1 MNIRQILASS
11 PVMPVLL
18 IEDLAQALP
27 MAQALCD
34 GGIRVL
40 EVALR
45 TPCAMEAIRLISRSI
60 PEALV
65 GAGTVLHPQQLF
77 EAEQAAARFAVS
89 PGFDPELC
97 ATAKALQF
105 PYLPGVFTPSE
116 CMAAAKLGFD
126 TLKLYPAREAG
137 AGNMLRALAGPLP
150 DLRFCPSG
158 GVDGSSATDYLQL
171 DNVICVSGS
180 WLTPAALLSK
190 QDWPAIQKHA
200 RHAAQLKQHE

>member
-11 PVMPVLL
+11 PVMPVLV
-18 IEDLAQALP
+18 IEDLSQAIPL
-27 MAQALCD
+27 AQALCD

-45 TPCAMEAIRLISRSI
+45 TTCAMEAIRLISRTI

-65 GAGTVLHPQQLF
+65 GAGTVLQP
-77 EAEQAAARFAVS
+77 EQFFQVQETGARFAVS
-89 PGFDPELC
+89 PGFDSHLC
-97 ATAKALQF
+97 NTAKALQF

-137 AGNMLRALAGPLP
+137 ACNMLRALAGPLP
-150 DLRFCPSG
+150 DLQFCPSG
-158 GVDGSSATDYLQL
+158 GVDGISASDYLQL

-180 WLTPAALLSK
+180 WLTPSSLLSK
-190 QDWPAIQKHA
+190 QDWQAIQNNA
-200 RHAAQLKQHE
+200 RLAAQLNQQ